1 MHLWYIPFILMVIA
15 ISTVLKRVSTP
26 SAVGYLSAIVAGLIL
41 VTVPI
46 WRPESMEAAPPIGQ
60 YVQAAAPVF
69 IGIFCGVQERLR
81 FGRLLIVILI
91 ALMIYVVTL
100 PFPGVGLPY
109 LIGVFG
115 LIVAIATRRWNFV
128 QHHALEE
135 ISQCTFGVYIIHPIF
150 LMLLHLIG
158 QRGVISVISA
168 FFLSTVTVLFT
179 RRHAT
184 TVSEFIF

>member
-1 MHLWYIPFILMVIA
+1 M
-15 ISTVLKRVSTP
+15 
-26 SAVGYLSAIVAGLIL
+26 
-41 VTVPI
+41 
-46 WRPESMEAAPPIGQ
+46 
-60 YVQAAAPVF
+60 
-69 IGIFCGVQERLR
+69 
-81 FGRLLIVILI
+81 
-91 ALMIYVVTL
+91 
-100 PFPGVGLPY
+100 
-109 LIGVFG
+109 
-115 LIVAIATRRWNFV
+115 IVAIATRRWNFV